1 MAFRS
6 NGPITLA
13 FPPFRWVTRRIILA
27 ALICYLGLAVLR
39 FVLPG
44 MVETLVNLSM
54 LVPDLALEREVWRFL
69 TYPFIGLGLLSVAFA
84 LLSIWFFA
92 SSLEEERG
100 SRWLS
105 DYFFATT
112 IGGGILA
119 SLVFVALGGRGGW
132 LPYGSVAAGMW
143 PFVLSTVVA
152 FAYYQPES
160 PVRFNFIFELKAKYL
175 AAIYVLLYVA
185 FSVTGGDRFGALVAL
200 MNAGCGYAFLRLAP
214 RRGLRSGLSEWWFGL
229 RNDYQR
235 SKRRRAARK
244 FAVYMRKQGK
254 DVSLTED
261 GKYIDPDGKPRDLN
275 DRNWMN

>member
-13 FPPFRWVTRRIILA
+13 FPPFRWVTRRIILV
-27 ALICYLGLAVLR
+27 ALVSYLGLAVLR

-44 MVETLVNLSM
+44 LVETLVNLTV
-54 LVPDLALEREVWRFL
+54 LVPDLAVEREIWRFL
-69 TYPFIGLGLLSVAFA
+69 TYPFLGLGLLSVAFA

-112 IGGGILA
+112 IGGGVLA
-119 SLVFVALGGRGGW
+119 SLIFIVLGGRGGW
-132 LPYGSVAAGMW
+132 LPYGSFAAGMW

-152 FAYYQPES
+152 FAYFQPEA

-175 AAIYVLLYVA
+175 AVIYVLLYVA
-185 FSVTGGDRFGALVAL
+185 FSVSGGDRFGALVAL

-214 RRGLRSGLSEWWFGL
+214 RRGLRAGLSEWWFGL

-235 SKRRRAARK
+235 SKRRRAAKK

>member
-13 FPPFRWVTRRIILA
+13 FPPFRWVTRRIILVA
-27 ALICYLGLAVLR
+27 IVSYLGLAVLR

-44 MVETLVNLSM
+44 MVMTLVNLTV
-54 LVPDLALEREVWRFL
+54 LVPDLALEREVWRFIS
-69 TYPFIGLGLLSVAFA
+69 YPFIGGGLLSVAFS
-84 LLSIWFFA
+84 LLSIWYFA
-92 SSLEEERG
+92 SSVEEERG
-100 SRWLS
+100 SRWLT

-112 IGGGILA
+112 IGGGVLA
-119 SLVFVALGGRGGW
+119 SLAFVVLHGRGGW
-132 LPYGSVAAGMW
+132 LPFGSSSAGMW
-143 PFVLSTVVA
+143 PFVLAMVVA
-152 FAYYQPES
+152 FAYDQPEA

-175 AAIYVLLYVA
+175 AVVYVLLYVGLT
-185 FSVTGGDRFGALVAL
+185 VTGGDRFGALVAL
-200 MNAGCGYAFLRLAP
+200 LSAGCGYAFLRLAP
-214 RRGLRSGLSEWWFGL
+214 RRGLRAGFSEWWFGL
-229 RNDYQR
+229 RNDYVR
-235 SKRRRAARK
+235 AKRRRAAKK